1 MDDIIGQLRL
11 VGYEAKSEDL
21 NTEFTDPELHYLFKS
36 GEIKFQWLE
45 GDGLVNQ
52 SSLSMLHDVKKKDGS
67 SSYDQ
72 GCIDHNIMAF
82 LTKSCKESED
92 RVSFLWV
99 LLVS

>member
-1 MDDIIGQLRL
+1 LDDIIGQLRL